1 MHLVGGGQGLFGG
14 EAIRIGGHRLL
25 ECRLSCGLLVG
36 GGLVGGGLDGVVLV
50 GGGLDGVV
58 LVGGSLLSRGGLGG
72 GVSACSL
79 LLGSLLGRL
88 FRSLLILNRAAEC
101 VGGEP
106 VLCQGFA
113 GTLIAEFGDPT
124 LQAGITTRIHGDV
137 CAEFRILVGDFCQQN
152 RVRVRILYG
161 SDRSIIINHGIT
173 SLCSLG
179 YAERMVRSVC
189 SVASSM
195 VPMSS
200 PSSSLKALNA

>member
-25 ECRLSCGLLVG
+25 ECRLSCGLLGRVLVG
-36 GGLVGGGLDGVVLV
+36 GGLVGGGLV
-50 GGGLDGVV
+50 GGGLGGGRLD
-58 LVGGSLLSRGGLGG
+58 GGSLLSRDVLVG
-72 GVSACSL
+72 GVSVCRL

-195 VPMSS
+195 APMSS

>member
-25 ECRLSCGLLVG
+25 ECRLSCGLLGRV
-36 GGLVGGGLDGVVLV
+36 LVGGGLGGVVLV
-50 GGGLDGVV
+50 GGRLD
-58 LVGGSLLSRGGLGG
+58 GGSLLSRGVLVG
-72 GVSACSL
+72 GVSVCRL

-195 VPMSS
+195 APMSS